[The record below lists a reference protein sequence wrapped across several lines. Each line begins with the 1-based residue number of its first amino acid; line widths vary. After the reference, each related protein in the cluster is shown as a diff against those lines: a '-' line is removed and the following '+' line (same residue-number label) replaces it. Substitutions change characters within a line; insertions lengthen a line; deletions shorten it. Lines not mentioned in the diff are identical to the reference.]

1 MMTKKNIIYSPKVRK
16 SPWYAH
22 AVRVDNLVY
31 TSGITPVDP
40 LTGKIEGD
48 IKEQTRKVLTNLKN
62 VLEEAS
68 SSLENVIKVTAYLE
82 NIDHFDAYNDVY
94 GEFFPENNR
103 PARTTIQ
110 VGRFRGGMLVEIEV
124 ISLVNG

>member
-1 MMTKKNIIYSPKVRK
+1 MSKKTIIFSPKVRK

-22 AVRVDNLVY
+22 AVRIDNMVY

-40 LTGKIEGD
+40 QTGKIEGD

-62 VLEEAS
+62 VLEEGS

-82 NIDHFDAYNDVY
+82 NIDHFDAYNEVY
-94 GEFFPENNR
+94 GEFFTENNR

-124 ISLVNG
+124 ISFIND